1 MAIIIPSKNTYD
13 RQNPKVRDNVIERIE
28 VGAVEVSP
36 NNDYETT
43 VYNENVPIY
52 LNGSWQEAVDIYGN
66 TAGVSDSYYQR
77 GVFAGIKTYNIENYE
92 IKIPKLKNNK
102 YISKIYEKTNKDEEN
117 YIKTSLRY
125 KKYNGTRNVTL
136 LHEKAPNINTSTI
149 ISKFLPAT
157 QKNLIIS
164 YGDII
169 YESHPV
175 EEKTVDLIKDNI
187 VVEERIYAVGHDIE
201 LVAKVNGEDKTNL
214 AKLDVDGTNENFYKL
229 NISILVGYEKYYG
242 TQEDSLQQ
250 SDGVLVPAIVYL
262 NKPHTVQ
269 LTAEKLVAEQ
279 LEITIYGDT
288 IGIDLTD
295 KTVYINGETQKKV
308 HSVDGNELMQTSNYI
323 KDKNENITEKA
334 IENMY
339 GETRKKYERGK
350 ETATIRCSISDYY
363 EFGKQETIENLIKT
377 AKRNDINVSI
387 NYNSGSIGV
396 IITVSVDK
404 PYKLPINVNIKYK
417 TTAGLK
423 LSTTATIKAN
433 KLSAKKTLI
442 SNIKEII
449 SYEAILDIDMS
460 FKLYDQVIPMVY
472 GADGQDRPM
481 STYQDGSAKVFQVLG
496 SKKFYDGAVWQ
507 ELSLQEVDKSE
518 VL

>member
-1 MAIIIPSKNTYD
+1 MPLQWWELMAIIIPSKNTYD

-28 VGAVEVSP
+28 VGAVEIVP
-36 NNDYETT
+36 NNEYETS
-43 VYNENVPIY
+43 VYNEKVPIY
-52 LNGSWQEAVDIYGN
+52 LNGSWKEAVDIYGN
-66 TAGVSDSYYQR
+66 EVAGTSSYYQR

-175 EEKTVDLIKDNI
+175 EEKTVDLIKANI
-187 VVEERIYAVGHDIE
+187 IVEESIDAVGHNIE
-201 LVAKVNGEDKTNL
+201 LIAKVNGEDKTNL

-323 KDKNENITEKA
+323 DENGTKTNALDK
-334 IENMY
+334 MY
-339 GETRKKYERGK
+339 GETQVSYARGK

-363 EFGKQETIENLIKT
+363 DGDQKVIAIDNSTGK
-377 AKRNDINVSI
+377 
-387 NYNSGSIGV
+387 
-396 IITVSVDK
+396 
-404 PYKLPINVNIKYK
+404 
-417 TTAGLK
+417 
-423 LSTTATIKAN
+423 
-433 KLSAKKTLI
+433 
-442 SNIKEII
+442 
-449 SYEAILDIDMS
+449 MS
-460 FKLYDQVIPMVY
+460 FDIGDKVIPMVY
-472 GADGQDRPM
+472 GADGKDRPI
-481 STYQDGSAKVFQVLG
+481 STYQNGLAKEFEVLG
-496 SKKFYDGAVWQ
+496 TKKFYDGAVWQ